1 MSLITVQN
9 VTFGYEGSADNVFE
23 NATFQIDTDWKLGF
37 IGRNG
42 RGKTTFLNLLMGR
55 YEYSGTIAASVEF
68 DYFPFP
74 VADRE
79 ATAAQVAA
87 QASGFAEE
95 WRIRR
100 ELSLLDVRE
109 EVLERPFSTLS
120 GGEQTKLLIAALF
133 LREGHFLLIDE
144 PTNHLDLQGRQAL
157 SLYLEGKRGY
167 ILVSHDRAF
176 LDGCVDHVLSINRRS
191 IQVQAGNYST
201 WQRNRDAQ
209 DAMELARNEKLK
221 KDIQQLQISARRT
234 AGWSDAV
241 EKTKYATKNAGLR
254 PDRGF
259 IGHKAAKMMKRA
271 KNIEHRREQQ
281 IAEKETLLRDAELDA
296 SLTLPLLAP
305 AKRRLLEARDLV
317 LYRGGEPVCGP
328 LTFTVEP
335 GERVQLRGRN
345 GTGKSTLLKL
355 CWGEPVQYEGR
366 LERAPGL
373 LMNTLPQDA
382 SGLTGTLRAL
392 AEAEQVEE
400 SLLLAILRKL
410 GLERRHLERPIE
422 RMSEGQRKKVLLALS
437 FCKPA
442 HLYLWDEPLNYIDVL
457 ARVQVEEA
465 VLRSGPTMLFVE
477 HDEAFA
483 RRAATRTIEL

>member
-9 VTFGYEGSADNVFE
+9 VTFGYDGSADNVFE
-23 NATFQIDTDWKLGF
+23 GLSFQIDTDWKLGF

-55 YEYSGTIAASVEF
+55 YEYSGTIAASVRF
-68 DYFPFP
+68 DYFPYP
-74 VADRE
+74 VEDRE
-79 ATAAQVAA
+79 APAGQVAA
-87 QASGFAEE
+87 RASGFAEE

-109 EVLERPFSTLS
+109 DALGRPFSTLS

-133 LREGHFLLIDE
+133 LREGRFLLIDE
-144 PTNHLDLQGRQAL
+144 PTNSLDLQGRQAL
-157 SLYLEGKRGY
+157 SRYLKGKQGY
-167 ILVSHDRAF
+167 ILVSHDRDF

-191 IQVQAGNYST
+191 IQVQAGNYTT
-201 WQRNRDAQ
+201 WQRNRDQQ

-221 KDIQQLQISARRT
+221 KDIRQLEISARRT

-241 EKTKYATKNAGLR
+241 EKTKHATRNAGLR
-254 PDRGF
+254 PDRGH

-271 KNIEHRREQQ
+271 KNIERRREQQ
-281 IAEKETLLRDAELDA
+281 IAEKETLLRDAELEADLA
-296 SLTLPLLAP
+296 LPTLAP

-317 LYRGGEPVCGP
+317 LYRGGRPVCGP
-328 LTFTVEP
+328 LTFTVEQ

-345 GTGKSTLLKL
+345 GTGKSTLLRL
-355 CWGEPVQYEGR
+355 CWGEPVQYDGR
-366 LERAPGL
+366 LEMAAGL
-373 LMNTLPQDA
+373 GLNTVPQDT
-382 SGLTGTLRAL
+382 GFLTGSLGQL
-392 AEAEQVEE
+392 AQARQVEE

-410 GLERRHLERPIE
+410 GLERRHLERPME

-442 HLYLWDEPLNYIDVL
+442 HLFLWDEPLNYIDVL
-457 ARVQVEEA
+457 SRIQVEEA
-465 VLRSGPTMLFVE
+465 VLRSEPTMLFVE

-483 RRAATRTIEL
+483 RRAATKVIEL